1 MKFHRIAALALALAL
16 SLASAGAGFAAE
28 DKVDINK
35 ATVAELTAL
44 PGVGE
49 ALAQR
54 IVEYREKQGPFTAP
68 EQVMNVR
75 GIGEKSFEKLRD
87 RLSVG
92 SATPEG
98 KQR

>member
-16 SLASAGAGFAAE
+16 SLASAGAAFAA
-28 DKVDINK
+28 DTRVDINT
-35 ATVAELTAL
+35 ATVAELVAL

-49 ALAQR
+49 ALARR

-68 EQVMNVR
+68 EQLMNVR

-92 SATPEG
+92 SEAPKA
-98 KQR
+98 KQG